1 MSEQNPFLKSPGG
14 ASALKAPA
22 GGFALVATLSVTA
35 LLIIL
40 VLGLLSLSTGARRVS
55 VNDRA
60 AAEAK
65 ANARLSLLLALGEL
79 QKQMGP
85 DQRVSARAEIA
96 MENPV
101 NPMWTGAWRT
111 DVEDSSPSWLVS
123 GGNVDPSVP
132 LNDSN
137 SVLLLSPAPSA
148 PGMKAALPVR
158 VPVREAAG
166 GTNRGKMAWWIA
178 DEGVKAAVDPSPTST
193 PGVGNLERIAASRAP
208 LASAIHPLGGDFP
221 KAVFGAEGTF
231 DRKKL
236 VSLDTL
242 GLAAGKGDVPRRYF
256 NDLTTGGYGLP
267 VNVKDGGFK
276 TDLSLVFDRA
286 AESSP
291 FVAATL
297 GAAPGPVGT
306 FNGATVHQFGSITK
320 PGDFYLSPSLLAN
333 VPAGVGP
340 NWGMLFNYARL
351 WQFVDGNQSMGCLS
365 AFHAPTTNLRY
376 LNWSPYTA
384 ADGGDTFSRDRQN
397 RSSGVSPVVSLFQFG
412 LYFGAKRDGSDA
424 SGNPLYRVQLLMKP
438 TIGFWN
444 PSNVRLRPG
453 NYIFEWATYPFL
465 QIRHSAPGTAGG
477 PGTATQHWLREYWG
491 GGNVL
496 PDNRGTGGR
505 WFRLDVTGME
515 MQPGEF
521 RLYSTQGRQTHGT
534 NTGGLN
540 VQQFSLQ
547 PTWDPNG
554 FFTLDL
560 NNLRIRQGSQVWCDY
575 ATMQD
580 SHWPGTRAK
589 WPSMAEHFAST
600 WITFRHEGATTSGLT
615 EATDRGGYIHRITN
629 LWNGT
634 WDESS
639 NRPLTPEPI
648 TTSGEL
654 RHLVERL
661 VDSPEHIGT
670 WRWQMRNS
678 TESDEPGQG
687 LRGWIDSN
695 PFALVINP
703 RFDGSSNNAQGIQ
716 GWHAASHMTPGTHRI
731 SGAGDGQGGNR
742 GLVAV
747 GAQGSPQPQG
757 DIRITN
763 RWQGFG
769 GPGSTVANGYTH
781 VIARDIPRSPLVSI
795 GQFQHALLSR
805 YNFEPGFVVGNS
817 YANPR
822 IPLDRVVNENFANQ
836 GTNMPGFKMV
846 DTSYEV
852 NERLWDRYFFSTLGR
867 DYLGLASGTLD
878 GAFGFENLARGVRR
892 LPNPRMAFVPLA
904 GDTSLDRIVS
914 EAGVNAP
921 RAMASRIATLGAF
934 NVNSTSVEAWM
945 AVLGSMEFSELPTI
959 NPNTGAVS
967 WQKPG
972 GIRFSRFGHPVSPV
986 PADGNSKEASFW
998 QGWRQINDAE
1008 LRQLAE
1014 AIVAEVKSRGPFLSF
1029 AEFVNRDPYSDVVEH
1044 RRKGALQAALDT
1056 AINNKIPATIAFP
1069 ANNPPGSRFSEAVAG
1084 ENQATGHASYLL
1096 QGDLL
1101 QNLAPIL
1108 QVRSDTF
1115 RIRGYGEVP
1124 GPAGQAR
1131 ARAHCEAIVRRAATY
1146 LEPMDRPEV
1155 LPADLNSATNRNF
1168 GRRFEIVSFRWLSQE
1183 EL

>member
-1 MSEQNPFLKSPGG
+1 MTTSSKTPP
-14 ASALKAPA
+14 LKA
-22 GGFALVATLSVTA
+22 GTKGFALVATLSVTA
-35 LLIIL
+35 LLVIL
-40 VLGLLSLSTGARRVS
+40 VISLLSLSMGARRVS
-55 VNDRA
+55 ASERA

-65 ANARLSLLLALGEL
+65 ANARLSLLLALGSL

-85 DQRVSARAEIA
+85 DQRVSARADIA
-96 MENPV
+96 MENPP
-101 NPMWTGAWRT
+101 NPMWTGVWRT
-111 DVEDSSPSWLVS
+111 DMKDPSPVWLVS
-123 GGNVDPSVP
+123 GDGVDPGTA

-137 SVLLLSPAPSA
+137 SARLHSPP
-148 PGMKAALPVR
+148 PGSSTTSVASPVR
-158 VPVREAAG
+158 VPLGKVAG
-166 GTNRGKMAWWIA
+166 KPNGGRMAWWVA
-178 DEGVKAAVDPSPTST
+178 DEGIKAAVDLAPAEAPAAN
-193 PGVGNLERIAASRAP
+193 NLERLAVSRSP
-208 LASAIHPLGGDFP
+208 LASAIHALGGDFP
-221 KAVFGAEGTF
+221 KELLGRDGTF
-231 DRKKL
+231 DRSKIL
-236 VSLDTL
+236 SLDTL
-242 GLAAGKGDVPRRYF
+242 GLAAGNVDVPRRYF

-267 VNVKDGGFK
+267 VDVKDGGFK

-306 FNGATVHQFGSITK
+306 FNGTTVHQFNSITK
-320 PGDFYLSPSLLAN
+320 PADFYLSPSLLSN

-351 WQFVDGNQSMGCLS
+351 WQFVDSSQSMGCL
-365 AFHAPTTNLRY
+365 APYNAPTTNLRY
-376 LNWSPYTA
+376 LNWRPYTA
-384 ADGGDTFSRDRQN
+384 ADAGDTFSRDRQN
-397 RSSGVSPVVSLFQFG
+397 RSGAVSPVVSLFQFG
-412 LYFGAKRDGSDA
+412 LYFGAKREGTDA
-424 SGNPLYRVQLLMKP
+424 SGNALYRTQLLMKP

-444 PSNVRLRPG
+444 PSNVTLRSG
-453 NYIFEWATYPFL
+453 NYIFEWALYPFL
-465 QIRHSAPGTAGG
+465 QIRHSGPGVVGAPGTV
-477 PGTATQHWLREYWG
+477 TQHWLREYWG
-491 GGNVL
+491 GGNAL

-505 WFRLDVTGME
+505 WFRLSISGME
-515 MQPGEF
+515 LQPGEF
-521 RLYSTQGRQTHGT
+521 RLYSTEGRQTHVT

-540 VQQFSLQ
+540 TQEFIVR

-560 NNLRIRQGSQVWCDY
+560 NNLALRQGSQVWCDY
-575 ATMQD
+575 ATLQD
-580 SHWPGTRAK
+580 SHWPGTRAR

-600 WITFRHEGATTSGLT
+600 WVTFRNAGASTTGFAES
-615 EATDRGGYIHRITN
+615 TDAGGYIHRITN

-634 WDESS
+634 WDESA

-648 TTSGEL
+648 TTSGGR

-670 WRWQMRNS
+670 WRWQIRNS

-695 PFALVINP
+695 PFALVTSP

-716 GWHAASHMTPGTHRI
+716 GWHAAAQMTPGTHRI
-731 SGAGDGQGGNR
+731 TGAGDGLGGNR

-757 DIRITN
+757 DIRVAN
-763 RWQGFG
+763 RWRGFG
-769 GPGSTVANGYTH
+769 GPGSTAANGFTH
-781 VIARDIPRSPLVSI
+781 VIARDIPRSPLVSL

-805 YNFEPGFVVGNS
+805 YNFEPAFVVGNS

-822 IPLDRVVNENFANQ
+822 IPLDRVVTDNFANQ
-836 GTNMPGFKMV
+836 GTNMPGFKLV

-867 DYLGLASGTLD
+867 DYLGLATGTLD
-878 GAFGFENLARGVRR
+878 SAFGFQNLARGIRR
-892 LPNPRMAFVPLA
+892 LPNPRMAFMPFP
-904 GDTSLDRIVS
+904 GDTSLDRILS
-914 EAGVNAP
+914 EAGLNAP
-921 RAMASRIATLGAF
+921 RAMAARIATRGAF

-959 NPNTGAVS
+959 NPLTGAVS
-967 WQKPG
+967 WQKTD
-972 GIRFSRFGHPVSPV
+972 GIRFSRFGHPASPV
-986 PADGNSKEASFW
+986 PTSGTSRDAAFW
-998 QGWRQINDAE
+998 QGWRQINETE

-1029 AEFVNRDPYSDVVEH
+1029 ADFVNRDPESDKVEH

-1056 AINNKIPATIAFP
+1056 AINNKISATIAFP
-1069 ANNPPGSRFSEAVAG
+1069 ANNPPGSRFSEAISG

-1108 QVRSDTF
+1108 QARSDTF
-1115 RIRGYGEVP
+1115 RIRAYGEVP
-1124 GPAGQAR
+1124 GPNGQVL
-1131 ARAHCEAIVRRAATY
+1131 ARAHCEAMVRRTAAY
-1146 LEPMDRPEV
+1146 LEPGDRPEA
-1155 LPADLNSATNRNF
+1155 LPKELTSVANRNF
-1168 GRRFEIVSFRWLSQE
+1168 GRRFEIVSFRWLSPE